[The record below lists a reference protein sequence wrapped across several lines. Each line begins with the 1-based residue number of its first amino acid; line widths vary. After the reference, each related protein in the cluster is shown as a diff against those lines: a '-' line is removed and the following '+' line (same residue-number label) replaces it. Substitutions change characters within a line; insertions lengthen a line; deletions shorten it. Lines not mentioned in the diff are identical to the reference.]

1 MELLTYEEQSENEH
15 EPVSKGLER
24 GRLDLL
30 PKGVECLS
38 MVVMLRLNKSIDNL
52 VIFVVQRERVNFSRI
67 DTYL

>member
-1 MELLTYEEQSENEH
+1 M
-15 EPVSKGLER
+15 
-24 GRLDLL
+24 L

-38 MVVMLRLNKSIDNL
+38 MVVMLLLHKSIDNL